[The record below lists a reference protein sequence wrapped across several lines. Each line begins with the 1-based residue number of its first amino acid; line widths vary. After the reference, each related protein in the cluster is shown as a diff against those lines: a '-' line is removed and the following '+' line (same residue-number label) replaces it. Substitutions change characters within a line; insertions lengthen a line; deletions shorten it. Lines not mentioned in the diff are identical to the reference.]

1 MDNIPRSPT
10 PAVNLDD
17 MPILV
22 LHTIVS
28 HLDLGHVIPLI
39 QVNRRLRYSL
49 TSDNGYWVFLLRTRL
64 NVKLTGKRR
73 DNAVLEF
80 IMRLPTLRC
89 ADCHTMQLPRRPF
102 FEPFWNRPLCD
113 VCRMDD
119 KYRVVTAYT
128 AKKNYFLDE
137 NDLLRLRT
145 FSKRNPH
152 HKNASHARFFSRVD
166 VQRRSELKSGR
177 LRTTRVERLRKR
189 DLRSRQAK
197 DCWRQ
202 QVANRREQITQLLT
216 AKGFPSASTHYCT
229 AVDGFVRNLLIR
241 SRVRSRRWTA
251 EDVIRYCKTHMT

>member
-10 PAVNLDD
+10 LAVNLDD

-152 HKNASHARFFSRVD
+152 PVMGSSGSCRVWRYDPTRSWLRCRALRPTRSEAERVWSIGPTRCALLKLQIDPLDHISGISRVWAD
-166 VQRRSELKSGR
+166 SLNNPVGSGVGSR
-177 LRTTRVERLRKR
+177 L
-189 DLRSRQAK
+189 
-197 DCWRQ
+197 
-202 QVANRREQITQLLT
+202 
-216 AKGFPSASTHYCT
+216 
-229 AVDGFVRNLLIR
+229 
-241 SRVRSRRWTA
+241 
-251 EDVIRYCKTHMT
+251 

>member
-1 MDNIPRSPT
+1 MVMSVYYKIEDDDLHLNYHTIQNTLLHDDKYSNGNIPRSPT

-128 AKKNYFLDE
+128 
-137 NDLLRLRT
+137 
-145 FSKRNPH
+145 
-152 HKNASHARFFSRVD
+152 
-166 VQRRSELKSGR
+166 
-177 LRTTRVERLRKR
+177 
-189 DLRSRQAK
+189 
-197 DCWRQ
+197 
-202 QVANRREQITQLLT
+202 
-216 AKGFPSASTHYCT
+216 
-229 AVDGFVRNLLIR
+229 
-241 SRVRSRRWTA
+241 
-251 EDVIRYCKTHMT
+251 